1 MWSRKAGAVL
11 LFTNQSNRYIIYIG
25 SGRTGMNKT
34 VYGLQS
40 MVGVIL
46 AQSIRDIPPRRRK
59 RGLRAAV
66 RIAAR
71 CSVVH
76 LCRRCRRLSQRHL
89 TDR

>member
-1 MWSRKAGAVL
+1 M
-11 LFTNQSNRYIIYIG
+11 LFTNQSDRHIIYIG

-71 CSVVH
+71 CIGGAICAVAADAYHSGI
-76 LCRRCRRLSQRHL
+76 
-89 TDR
+89 